1 MGLKKQLSLSVVI
14 ANNNDDS
21 EDAKDKIKEKIKQL
35 PGGLLAVIKSVVM
48 GESEGNIGGDG
59 KRVK

>member
-14 ANNNDDS
+14 ANNNDES

-48 GESEGNIGGDG
+48 GESEGKIEDG

>member
-35 PGGLLAVIKSVVM
+35 PGRLLAVIKSVVM
-48 GESEGNIGGDG
+48 GESEGKIEDG

>member
-1 MGLKKQLSLSVVI
+1 MI
-14 ANNNDDS
+14 ANNNDES
-21 EDAKDKIKEKIKQL
+21 EDAKDKIKEKIKLL